1 MKHSL
6 SYQLSCIV
14 PVYNVEQYIE
24 DCIASLLQV
33 SGIRMEIILVDDGST
48 DSSAQILDRYAGQ
61 LSTIKVIHQSNS
73 GVSVA
78 RNRGLE
84 EAEGEYIAF
93 IDSDDWVVSDEL
105 VRLYEQAKQE
115 NADMILGSILYV
127 SSDGSTYSP
136 FLPLPESVAGR
147 VLSGSDCFIEF
158 SRRGEMVPM
167 ATSYLYRRAW
177 IKQHRFH
184 FKSVLH
190 EDELWCVESLC
201 LAERVVCT
209 DWIFYHYRQRS
220 NSIMH
225 TLDTGK
231 RLNSLIY
238 IANSILRYAVR
249 FDMEESRLL
258 WSMLYFKAAR
268 LYKQAFG
275 LLDKKRD
282 SRFRLVDHSLYQLYH
297 NRNRLSA
304 EVRSACLSCY
314 QISRVKLKNYH
325 AWLVSSE
332 VIGMPTTIPGKK
344 TVILFYSHMWDAP
357 LEYPEEQ
364 VPKDILITS
373 DQKYLDRADVVVF
386 HLPTLEFDLEGDLE
400 KSPGQRWVG
409 WTKECEENYP
419 FIKSTEFMSLFD
431 YWMSY
436 HQGADVLW
444 PYYEK
449 DYPARLQQVI
459 LQPFDLRSDVCM
471 MISSPFNQS
480 GRQEYLKELMEE
492 IEIDSYGKLYNNCQ
506 LEKDNG
512 DSSKMALY
520 GHYKFVIA
528 FENSCAEDYVTE
540 KFFDPLL
547 VGAVPVYYG
556 APNIDLF
563 APGDHCYV
571 DVRKYKTV
579 VALSAH
585 LKACCEDP
593 VLYAQYQQWRKQ
605 PLRFSFI
612 EKAAQ
617 QQVHPFIRLCHLIK
631 SEQNSLSPLKKP
643 EGRLH
648 LCSFGDSRLKASS
661 ERLQEQAE
669 DFDLFDAIH
678 FYNEFDLSGS
688 FRQDFQEQLQAGIR
702 GFGYWVWK
710 PRIILDTLNIID
722 NGDVLLYVDMGCH
735 LNSRGREKLLAYWEE
750 VKQNES
756 GFLVSQ
762 LESIRKECFWTKG
775 DLLDYFQVRGQEEM
789 YSPQYQAGVIFIRKE
804 PKTVALIQ
812 SWLDMY
818 YEDFRLMD
826 NTPSLSL
833 NEEGFVEHRHDQSV
847 LSLLLKRY
855 GTSVIPLEEV
865 ERPKWNLYAR
875 FYPVWIKRDLR

>member
-1 MKHSL
+1 MKNNHS
-6 SYQLSCIV
+6 YHLSCIV
-14 PVYNVEQYIE
+14 PVYNVERYIE
-24 DCIASLLQV
+24 DCVASLLQV
-33 SGIRMEIILVDDGST
+33 SGIRVEIILVDDGST
-48 DSSAQILDRYAGQ
+48 DSSAEISDRYAGQ
-61 LSTIKVIHQSNS
+61 YSTVKVIHQPNS

-78 RNRGLE
+78 RNRGIE

-93 IDSDDWVVSDEL
+93 VDSDDWVVPDEL
-105 VRLYEQAKQE
+105 ARLYEQAKQE
-115 NADMILGSILYV
+115 NADMILGNILYV
-127 SSDGSTYSP
+127 SPDGSTYSP
-136 FLPLPESVAGR
+136 FLPLPESVTGR
-147 VLSGSDCFIEF
+147 VLSGSDCFIEL
-158 SRRGEMVPM
+158 SQSGKMEPM

-177 IKQHRFH
+177 VKQHRFH
-184 FKSVLH
+184 FKLILH
-190 EDELWCVESLC
+190 EDELWCVESMC
-201 LAERVVCT
+201 LAERVVCV
-209 DWIFYHYRQRS
+209 DRIFYYYRQHS

-225 TLDTGK
+225 TLNTGK

-238 IANSILRYAVR
+238 IANCILRYAGR
-249 FDMEESRLL
+249 FDKEENRLL
-258 WSMLYFKAAR
+258 WSMLYCKAAR
-268 LYKQAFG
+268 LYNHAFG

-282 SRFRLVDHSLYQLYH
+282 SRFRLVNHCLYQLYH

-304 EVRSACLSCY
+304 EIRSECLFCY
-314 QISRVKLKNYH
+314 QTSRCKLKNYH

-332 VIGMPTTIPGKK
+332 VIGMPATIPEKT
-344 TVILFYSHMWDAP
+344 TVILFYSHMWEAH

-386 HLPTLEFDLEGDLE
+386 HLPTLKFDLEGDLD

-409 WTKECEENYP
+409 WTMECEENYP

-436 HQGADVLW
+436 HQGADVLC

-449 DYPARLQQVI
+449 DYPVRLQQVT
-459 LQPFDLRSDVCM
+459 LQSFELRSDVCLL
-471 MISSPFNQS
+471 ISSAFNQS

-492 IEIDSYGKLYNNCQ
+492 IGIDSYGRLFNNCR

-512 DSSKMALY
+512 HSSKMDLY

-547 VGAVPVYYG
+547 MGAVPIYYG
-556 APNIDLF
+556 APNIDEF

-571 DVRKYKTV
+571 DIRKYKT
-579 VALSAH
+579 AGELAAH
-585 LKACCEDP
+585 LKACSEDP
-593 VLYAQYQQWRKQ
+593 DLYEQYQQWRKQ
-605 PLRFSFI
+605 PLRSSFI

-617 QQVHPFIRLCHLIK
+617 QRIHPFIRLCHLIK
-631 SEQNSLSPLKKP
+631 NEQNCLSSLKKQK
-643 EGRLH
+643 GRLH
-648 LCSFGDSRLKASS
+648 LCSFGDSRFKASR
-661 ERLQEQAE
+661 ERLLEQAE
-669 DFDLFDAIH
+669 DFDLFDTIH
-678 FYNEFDLSGS
+678 FYNEYDLSES
-688 FRQDFQEQLQAGIR
+688 FREDFQEQLHAGVR

-710 PRIILDTLNIID
+710 PRIIMDTLNTID

-735 LNSRGREKLLAYWEE
+735 LNSRGKEKLLTYWEE

-775 DLLDYFQVRGQEEM
+775 DLLDYFQVREQEDM
-789 YSPQYQAGVIFIRKE
+789 YSPQYQAGAIFIRKE

-818 YEDFRLMD
+818 YQDFHLMD
-826 NTPSLSL
+826 NTPSLSP

-847 LSLLLKRY
+847 LSLLLKRH

-865 ERPKWNLYAR
+865 DRPNWNLYAR
-875 FYPVWIKRDLR
+875 FYPVWIKRDLI